1 MYMQQK
7 TLNVQGMSC
16 GGCANKVEGNV
27 SKISGVESV
36 KVLLSDGKVDVSYN
50 DNDVKLIEIKNTIE
64 DTGYKVMDE
73 SEKADNSCSCCH

>member
-1 MYMQQK
+1 MQQK

-16 GGCANKVEGNV
+16 GACANKVEGNV

-50 DNDVKLIEIKNTIE
+50 DNDVKLEEIKNTIE
-64 DTGYKVMDE
+64 DTGYKVRDE
-73 SEKADNSCSCCH
+73 SEKAGSSCSCCQ

>member
-1 MYMQQK
+1 MQQK

-16 GGCANKVEGNV
+16 GACANKVEGNV

-50 DNDVKLIEIKNTIE
+50 DNDVKLEEIKNTIE
-64 DTGYKVMDE
+64 ETGYKVKDE
-73 SEKADNSCSCCH
+73 SEKTDSSCSCCN

>member
-1 MYMQQK
+1 MQQK

-16 GGCANKVEGNV
+16 GACANKVEGNV

-50 DNDVKLIEIKNTIE
+50 DNDVKLEEIKSTIE

-73 SEKADNSCSCCH
+73 SEKAGNSCSCCH